1 MDVTVR
7 YSLGGTMTIHLEE
20 LERSTSKK
28 EKDQYNGG
36 YYTVVS
42 ISQCRR
48 LLRLILMHAERED
61 IQRVD
66 NWMTECT
73 NEKVRRIWD
82 AESGRFGIKT

>member
-20 LERSTSKK
+20 LERSTGKK
-28 EKDQYNGG
+28 EKDNYNGG
-36 YYTVVS
+36 YYTAVS
-42 ISQCRR
+42 IPQCRR
-48 LLRLILMHAERED
+48 LLRLILMHGERED

-66 NWMTECT
+66 HWMTECT

-82 AESGRFGIKT
+82 VESDRFGIKT

>member
-20 LERSTSKK
+20 LERRTGQK
-28 EKDQYNGG
+28 EKDIYNGG
-36 YYTVVS
+36 YYTAIS
-42 ISQCRR
+42 IPQCRR
-48 LLRLILMHAERED
+48 LLRLILMHGERED

-82 AESGRFGIKT
+82 VESDRFGIKT

>member
-20 LERSTSKK
+20 LERSTGKR
-28 EKDQYNGG
+28 EKDNGE
-36 YYTVVS
+36 YYTAIS
-42 ISQCRR
+42 IPQCRR
-48 LLRLILMHAERED
+48 LLRLILMHGERED

-82 AESGRFGIKT
+82 VEINRFGAVF

>member
-20 LERSTSKK
+20 LERSTGKK
-28 EKDQYNGG
+28 EEDIYGGG
-36 YYTVVS
+36 YYTAVS

-48 LLRLILMHAERED
+48 LLRLILMHGERED

-66 NWMTECT
+66 HWMTECT
-73 NEKVRRIWD
+73 NEKVRKIWEVETD
-82 AESGRFGIKT
+82 RFGV

>member
-28 EKDQYNGG
+28 EKDQYNGR

-82 AESGRFGIKT
+82 VESDRFGIKT

>member
-20 LERSTSKK
+20 LERSTGKK
-28 EKDQYNGG
+28 EKDNYNGE
-36 YYTVVS
+36 YYTAIS
-42 ISQCRR
+42 IPQCRR
-48 LLRLILMHAERED
+48 LLRLILMHGEPED
-61 IQRVD
+61 IQRVN

-82 AESGRFGIKT
+82 VESDRFGIKT